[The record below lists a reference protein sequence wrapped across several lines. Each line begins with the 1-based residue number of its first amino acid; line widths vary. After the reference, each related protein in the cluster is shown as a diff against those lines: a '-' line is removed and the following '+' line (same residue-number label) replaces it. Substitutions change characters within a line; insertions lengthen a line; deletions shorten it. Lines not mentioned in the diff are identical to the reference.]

1 MKRLLNACLFLGL
14 STLSSY
20 AQVAPFDMSPE
31 RPAEPA
37 PVEKPAAPFS
47 PLPGQQAPA
56 APAPAPKLPPAP
68 IRADGQWRR
77 YIVPQDSLSFSGENG
92 DKTWAVFI
100 TADQAAAPA
109 TLTMAYQS
117 SLVVAPEWSTMTVSI
132 NNARIISEPV
142 QSPEGRKTLTAK
154 IPAGVLKE
162 GLNTFRINTSLRHRT
177 DCTVQSTYE
186 LWTEVDPS
194 KTYLSFTGDNP
205 RRLKKLDDIR
215 AIGVDGTGR
224 TAFNIVVPAIDRTQ
238 ATAPMLHTAQGLAI
252 LANMPNQ
259 TVTVSSTLPAEQ
271 SPGAL
276 TVLLGTDEELQT
288 LALWAGDSRTAP
300 GVAFVDDPATGSS
313 ILRFRGADWQSVT
326 NAVAGFVDPLKRDL
340 SVPRTFISTQTWRSP
355 DVPLFISASRVK
367 LSELGVDTKNFT
379 GRRLRTEFA
388 IGVPSDFYAN
398 EYGKATILLD
408 AAYSEDVLPGSQ
420 INIYVNDNIAAT
432 LPITTSGGEILRHFP
447 ISFTMRHFRPG
458 VNLITIEA
466 ALTTK
471 TDSICAPGSN
481 ASSTTR
487 FALFDS
493 SEFVIPSFARIGT
506 LPNLAGLSG
515 TSFPYNRSSKPLPVV
530 MNNAGEKSLS
540 AAATLLAR
548 MAVAAGRPMEVDPR
562 ATANSAMNSNALFIG
577 AIPQIESSVLTQTGI
592 SENTRTIW
600 SAVKGNVEPAP
611 EENTQSDFNEWR
623 ERLSGRGW
631 RGQISSFDDWLNR
644 TFNISLASLMTSDES
659 DAPYTPEPAATLL
672 VAQRPNPNGDGVWTV
687 ATSATDDNLIEGV
700 RALTRQDHW
709 PELQGHISIYKAGT
723 DEMQMVPV
731 GNYTFVQS
739 QPLSFSN
746 MRLVIANWL
755 SGNILW
761 FSLILV
767 VLACLLGITTSRMLA
782 NLGRRI

>member
-1 MKRLLNACLFLGL
+1 MRRFLIACFLIGV
-14 STLSSY
+14 STLVSH

-31 RPAEPA
+31 RPAVPA
-37 PVEKPAAPFS
+37 TPPTQQPVKPFS
-47 PLPGQQAPA
+47 PIPGEPP
-56 APAPAPKLPPAP
+56 PAPAPKQATAPAA
-68 IRADGQWRR
+68 RTDGQARR
-77 YIVPQDSLSFSGENG
+77 YIIPQDSLSFSGETG

-100 TADQAAAPA
+100 TTDQAAAPA
-109 TLTMAYQS
+109 TLSLTYQS
-117 SLVVAPEWSTMTVSI
+117 SLVVAPEWSTITVSI

-154 IPAGVLKE
+154 IPAGILKE
-162 GLNTFRINTSLRHRT
+162 GLNTFRITTSLRHRT

-194 KTYLSFTGDNP
+194 KTYLSFASESAS
-205 RRLKKLDDIR
+205 RLKKLDDIR
-215 AIGVDGTGR
+215 AIGVDATGR
-224 TAFNIVVPAIDRTQ
+224 TTFNLVIPAIDRAQ
-238 ATAPMLHTAQGLAI
+238 AAAPMLHVAQGLAI
-252 LANMPNQ
+252 MANMPNQ
-259 TVTVSSTLPAEQ
+259 TVTVSSNMPTEQ

-276 TVLLGTDEELQT
+276 TVLLGTDDELQSVS
-288 LALWAGDSRTAP
+288 AWADNRGAP
-300 GVAFVDDPATGSS
+300 GAGFIEDPATGSS
-313 ILRFRGADWQSVT
+313 ILRLRGADWQSVSS
-326 NAVAGFVDPLKRDL
+326 AVAGLVDPLKRDL
-340 SVPRTFISTQTWRSP
+340 SVPRTFLSTQTWRSP
-355 DVPLFISASRVK
+355 DVPLFLSASRVK

-388 IGVPSDFYAN
+388 VGVPSDFYAN

-408 AAYSEDVLPGSQ
+408 AAYSEDVMPGSQ
-420 INIYVNDNIAAT
+420 INVYVNDNIAAT

-447 ISFTMRHFRPG
+447 IGFTMRHFRPG

-466 ALTTK
+466 ALNTK
-471 TDSICAPGSN
+471 TDSVCAPGTN

-493 SEFVIPSFARIGT
+493 SEFVIPTFARIGT
-506 LPNLAGLSG
+506 LPNLAGTSG
-515 TSFPYNRSSKPLPVV
+515 TSFPYNRSEKPLPVV

-548 MAVAAGRPMEVDPR
+548 MAVAAGRPIEVDPR
-562 ATANSAMNSNALFIG
+562 ATTNSAMNSNALFVG

-600 SAVKGNVEPAP
+600 SAVKGNVEAAP

-623 ERLSGRGW
+623 ERLSGKGW

-644 TFNISLASLMTSDES
+644 TFNISLSSLSLHDES

-672 VAQRPNPNGDGVWTV
+672 IAQRPNPNGDGVWTV
-687 ATSATDDNLIEGV
+687 ATSANDDNLIEGV
-700 RALTRQDHW
+700 CALTRQDHW
-709 PELQGHISIYKAGT
+709 PELDGHISIYKAGT
-723 DEMQMVPV
+723 DEMQKVPV
-731 GNYTFVQS
+731 GNYTFVS
-739 QPLSFSN
+739 TQPLSFSN

-767 VLACLLGITTSRMLA
+767 VLAGLLGIATSRMLA